1 MKDFEKLV
9 KKTLETRKKIV
20 KERKEAAEDAI
31 AKAIQMFNEPN
42 VESVYIDVYEDSH
55 NKVIIY
61 PVDYKGKIGEVCSG
75 LNIFDE
81 VVNILSSEDSKIKP
95 YLYISM
101 DSIRIQ
107 LELKE
112 NTWTKKGGIFPP
124 FFVYIRKLNTE
135 QKFWFFIK
143 KYWQNEKKNIK

>member
-1 MKDFEKLV
+1 MKDFEELV

-20 KERKEAAEDAI
+20 EERKEAAEDAI
-31 AKAIQMFNEPN
+31 DKAIQMFNEPN
-42 VESVYIDVYEDSH
+42 VKSVYIEVYEGSH

-61 PVDYKGKIGEVCSG
+61 PGEHQGKIEEVCSG
-75 LNIFDE
+75 LNIFNE

-95 YLYISM
+95 YLHISM
-101 DSIRIQ
+101 DSIRIR

-124 FFVYIRKLNTE
+124 FFVYIKNKIPN
-135 QKFWFFIK
+135 KFLIFFIK
-143 KYWQNEKKNIK
+143 KYWQNKK